1 MGCQRELLQHSIL
14 IETFFLYTI
23 LAFFSQDMSDGFLP
37 HLLDL
42 GAMIRLISKNENL
55 SALGLD

>member
-1 MGCQRELLQHSIL
+1 MNDGIL
-14 IETFFLYTI
+14 P
-23 LAFFSQDMSDGFLP
+23 Q
-37 HLLDL
+37 LLDL